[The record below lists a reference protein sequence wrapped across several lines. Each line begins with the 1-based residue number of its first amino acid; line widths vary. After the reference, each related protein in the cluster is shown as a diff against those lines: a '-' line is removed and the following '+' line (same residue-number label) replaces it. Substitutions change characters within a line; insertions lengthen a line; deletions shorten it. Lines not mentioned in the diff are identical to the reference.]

1 MLSAARTRRCFFTM
15 LEFTRIITALHTDAA
30 GDGAEESAATRARL
44 KACFP
49 PGAARRMTQLGM
61 LVSAALA
68 RVGPG
73 ADDAIIHAT
82 QFGEGRALESFLE
95 SFPAAS
101 PTGFQASIHPGA
113 VQQGM
118 IRRAQPVREF
128 FPMAGG
134 AFLPGQ
140 ALLAAMLS
148 PAARVVLCGGEERGT
163 WLREVGAAGDATFAY
178 ALALARV
185 PAMAMKRSAAEDA
198 QGGAGGNPVEENPK
212 SQNPNPKK
220 ISDSQISNFRFSN
233 SQISNFKISKSPSP
247 ESLSPESPSPESPRP
262 ESPRP
267 EFSTNRGAD
276 GSGGFYDTGDTGVP
290 PVSPVSHGLAHETPG
305 GARDALGALGRVALT
320 PSDEPATGL
329 APAEWFALLHGR
341 KNFDG
346 IAAPG
351 WRLRLAWSDA

>member
-1 MLSAARTRRCFFTM
+1 MVERVIQT
-15 LEFTRIITALHTDAA
+15 LHTDAP
-30 GDGAEESAATRARL
+30 GDEEPSATRERL
-44 KACFP
+44 KTRFP

-68 RVGPG
+68 RVEPG
-73 ADDAIIHAT
+73 ADDAIIYAT

-101 PTGFQASIHPGA
+101 PTGFQTSIHPGA

-148 PAARVVLCGGEERGT
+148 PAPRVVLCGGEERGT
-163 WLREVGAAGDATFAY
+163 WLREAGAASAATFAY
-178 ALALARV
+178 ALALSGINKTNTNETAART
-185 PAMAMKRSAAEDA
+185 
-198 QGGAGGNPVEENPK
+198 GG
-212 SQNPNPKK
+212 
-220 ISDSQISNFRFSN
+220 
-233 SQISNFKISKSPSP
+233 
-247 ESLSPESPSPESPRP
+247 
-262 ESPRP
+262 
-267 EFSTNRGAD
+267 
-276 GSGGFYDTGDTGVP
+276 
-290 PVSPVSHGLAHETPG
+290 PG
-305 GARDALGALGRVALT
+305 GALGRVTLA
-320 PSDEPATGL
+320 PADGPAAGL

-346 IAAPG
+346 VAAPG
-351 WRLRLAWSDA
+351 WRLRLDWSAA

>member
-1 MLSAARTRRCFFTM
+1 MFERL
-15 LEFTRIITALHTDAA
+15 ITALHTDSACA
-30 GDGAEESAATRARL
+30 GDEEPSATRERL

-68 RVGPG
+68 RVEPG
-73 ADDAIIHAT
+73 ADDAIIYAT
-82 QFGEGRALESFLE
+82 QFGEGRTLESFLE

-101 PTGFQASIHPGA
+101 PTGFQTSIHPGA

-148 PAARVVLCGGEERGT
+148 PAPRVVLCGGEERGT
-163 WLREVGAAGDATFAY
+163 WLREVGAAAGATFAY
-178 ALALARV
+178 ALALLGIN
-185 PAMAMKRSAAEDA
+185 KSDTNENAAHAE
-198 QGGAGGNPVEENPK
+198 
-212 SQNPNPKK
+212 
-220 ISDSQISNFRFSN
+220 R
-233 SQISNFKISKSPSP
+233 
-247 ESLSPESPSPESPRP
+247 
-262 ESPRP
+262 
-267 EFSTNRGAD
+267 
-276 GSGGFYDTGDTGVP
+276 
-290 PVSPVSHGLAHETPG
+290 
-305 GARDALGALGRVALT
+305 ALGRVMLA
-320 PSDEPATGL
+320 PADEPAAGL

-351 WRLRLAWSDA
+351 WRLRLTWSDA

>member
-1 MLSAARTRRCFFTM
+1 MRRCFFIM
-15 LEFTRIITALHTDAA
+15 PEFTRIITALHADDAA
-30 GDGAEESAATRARL
+30 DGAEEPAATRERL

-61 LVSAALA
+61 LVGAALA
-68 RVGPG
+68 RVAPG

-101 PTGFQASIHPGA
+101 PTGFQTSIHPGA

-148 PAARVVLCGGEERGT
+148 PAPRVVLCGGEERGT
-163 WLREVGAAGDATFAY
+163 WLREVGAAAGETFAY
-178 ALALARV
+178 ALALEK
-185 PAMAMKRSAAEDA
+185 PGHKGMA
-198 QGGAGGNPVEENPK
+198 Q
-212 SQNPNPKK
+212 
-220 ISDSQISNFRFSN
+220 
-233 SQISNFKISKSPSP
+233 
-247 ESLSPESPSPESPRP
+247 
-262 ESPRP
+262 
-267 EFSTNRGAD
+267 RGAVQR
-276 GSGGFYDTGDTGVP
+276 GTGVP
-290 PVSPVSHGLAHETPG
+290 PVDGEAAQTHGQDARAPV
-305 GARDALGALGRVALT
+305 LGRVALA
-320 PSDEPATGL
+320 PADEPAAGL
-329 APAEWFALLHGR
+329 PPAEWFALLRGR

-351 WRLRLAWSDA
+351 WRLRLTWSDA